1 MAVSV
6 CPDYGNVI
14 CKISSITR
22 MQGRSKE
29 KKKINNSKIAKL
41 HMVPVNF
48 EELQGRGTLLR
59 CKDDFFF

>member
-6 CPDYGNVI
+6 CPDYGNGI
-14 CKISSITR
+14 CKTSSITR
-22 MQGRSKE
+22 MQGRRKE

-48 EELQGRGTLLR
+48 EELQGMGGGHY
-59 CKDDFFF
+59 

>member
-1 MAVSV
+1 MEMEFAKPAASQE
-6 CPDYGNVI
+6 
-14 CKISSITR
+14 CKE
-22 MQGRSKE
+22 GGK

-48 EELQGRGTLLR
+48 EELQGMGGTLLR